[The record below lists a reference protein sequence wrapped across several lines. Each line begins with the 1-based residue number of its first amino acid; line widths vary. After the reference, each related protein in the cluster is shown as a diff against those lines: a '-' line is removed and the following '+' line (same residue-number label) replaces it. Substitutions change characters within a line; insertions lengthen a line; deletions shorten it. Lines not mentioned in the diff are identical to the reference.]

1 VDANVS
7 RRTKGAVQLA
17 SSHLITTCATFAAIT
32 IFVATGSQVLTGA
45 FNSLFGGGSVQNTG
59 LTVAFLLNIAIILF
73 GWRRSKDLKDALS
86 AYSHAEQQ
94 AHENAFSDHTTGLA
108 NRRELMRVLAAAVD
122 GDDSWT
128 LLLLDLDYFKKV
140 NDLHGHIAG
149 DRVLKAVAETLVGST
164 PKGTCCARL
173 GGDEFAVLMPAGL
186 ADADVV
192 KVVDEILLGI
202 SVPVSVGNLT
212 INVSASGG
220 VSRLDSSVDPDEALR
235 RADIAMYTAKRGG
248 RNCYVWFD
256 DEMEKELQVR
266 IELEEEIRV
275 GIAEGQF
282 VPYYQPQICLDSGEL
297 TGFEVLARW
306 NSPTRGL
313 VEPEGFLAVAEG
325 SGLIGPLSMNVA
337 KQALIEAR
345 DWPEHLR
352 IAINISPVQ
361 FRDRHL
367 AGRILKLLTE
377 TNFPAARLEVEI
389 TETSLLEDRDLAL
402 ATVQSLKNTG
412 ISISLDDFGTG
423 YASLSQ
429 LRSLPFDRI
438 KIDRGF
444 VASLM
449 DDVQSD
455 AIVSTIASLGRAL
468 SLPITAEGIE
478 TDRIRERLTVLGC
491 SDGQGWLFGKAV
503 PGQIITEHLG
513 LSAATGDG
521 AEIDAAPEALAGV
534 DKTTRERRDQLR
546 RPSRTRKV
554 A

>member
-1 VDANVS
+1 LDATATG
-7 RRTKGAVQLA
+7 RTKGAVQLA

-32 IFVATGSQVLTGA
+32 IFVATGSQVLTDA
-45 FNSLFGGGSVQNTG
+45 FSVGSGHASGDNG

-73 GWRRSKDLKDALS
+73 GWRRSKDLKEALE
-86 AYSHAEQQ
+86 AYSRAEQA
-94 AHENAFSDHTTGLA
+94 AHENAFTDHTTGLA
-108 NRRELMRVLAAAVD
+108 NRRELMRVLAEAAD
-122 GDDSWT
+122 GVEPST

-140 NDLHGHIAG
+140 NDLHGHVAG
-149 DRVLKAVAETLVGST
+149 DRLLKSVAETLRQKTPAGS
-164 PKGTCCARL
+164 CCARL
-173 GGDEFAVLMPAGL
+173 GGDEFAVLLRPGQDEAGI
-186 ADADVV
+186 DRT
-192 KVVDEILLGI
+192 VDDILRGI
-202 SVPVSVGNLT
+202 SDPVALGNTTL
-212 INVSASGG
+212 NVSASAGL
-220 VSRLDSSVDPDEALR
+220 SRLDATVPPEDALR
-235 RADIAMYTAKRGG
+235 RADIAMYTAKRTG
-248 RNCYVWFD
+248 RNCHVWFD
-256 DEMEKELQVR
+256 QEMEMQLQVR
-266 IELEEEIRV
+266 MELEEEIRV
-275 GIAEGQF
+275 GIAAGQF
-282 VPYYQPQICLDSGEL
+282 VPFYQPQICLDTGEL

-313 VEPEGFLAVAEG
+313 VEPEGFLTIAEA

-337 KQALIEAR
+337 RQALVEAR

-352 IAINISPVQ
+352 IAINVSPVQ

-367 AGRILKLLTE
+367 AERILKLLTE
-377 TNFPAARLEVEI
+377 TNFPPARLEVEI

-438 KIDRGF
+438 KIDRSF
-444 VASLM
+444 VASLL

-455 AIVSTIASLGRAL
+455 AIVSTIASLGQAL

-478 TDRIRERLTVLGC
+478 SDRIRERLATLGC

-503 PGQIITEHLG
+503 PGRVIAEHLG
-513 LSAATGDG
+513 TSPTGRVQREIGG
-521 AEIDAAPEALAGV
+521 ASDAEPI
-534 DKTTRERRDQLR
+534 THERRDQLR
-546 RPSRTRKV
+546 RPSRPRKI

>member
-1 VDANVS
+1 VDWVDATVT

-45 FNSLFGGGSVQNTG
+45 FSSMIGSGGDTNNA

-73 GWRRSKDLKDALS
+73 GWRRSKDLKQALA
-86 AYSHAEQQ
+86 AYSRIEQM
-94 AHENAFSDHTTGLA
+94 AHENAFTDHTTGLA
-108 NRRELMRVLAAAVD
+108 NRRELMRVLGDAVD
-122 GDDSWT
+122 GVEPST

-140 NDLHGHIAG
+140 NDLHGHVAG
-149 DRVLKAVAETLVGST
+149 DRVLKVVAETLVQKTPAGS
-164 PKGTCCARL
+164 CCARL
-173 GGDEFAVLMPAGL
+173 GGDEFAVLLPPGQDEAGI
-186 ADADVV
+186 D
-192 KVVDEILLGI
+192 KTVVDILRGI
-202 SVPVSVGNLT
+202 SVPVSLGNTTL
-212 INVSASGG
+212 NVSASGG
-220 VSRLDSSVDPDEALR
+220 LSRLDATVPPDDALR
-235 RADIAMYTAKRGG
+235 RADIAMYTAKRTG
-248 RNCYVWFD
+248 RNCHVWFD
-256 DEMEKELQVR
+256 NEMEKQLQVR
-266 IELEEEIRV
+266 MELEEEIRV

-282 VPYYQPQICLDSGEL
+282 VPFYQPQICLDTGEL

-306 NSPTRGL
+306 HSPTRGL
-313 VEPEGFLAVAEG
+313 VEPDGFLSVAEG

-337 KQALIEAR
+337 RQALIEAR

-352 IAINISPVQ
+352 IAVNVSPFQ

-367 AGRILKLLTE
+367 AERILKLLTE
-377 TNFPAARLEVEI
+377 TNFPPARLEVEI

-402 ATVQSLKNTG
+402 STIQSLKNTG

-438 KIDRGF
+438 KIDRSF
-444 VASLM
+444 VETLLE
-449 DDVQSD
+449 DDQSD
-455 AIVSTIASLGRAL
+455 AIVSTIASLGQAL

-478 TDRIRERLTVLGC
+478 TDRIRERLAVLGC

-503 PGQIITEHLG
+503 PGNVISEHLG
-513 LSAATGDG
+513 KAPTGRVQSEIGG
-521 AEIDAAPEALAGV
+521 AGDSE
-534 DKTTRERRDQLR
+534 KTTHERRNQLR
-546 RPSRTRKV
+546 RPSRRRKI